1 MTTYAEA
8 RRTWEKH
15 TERYNREYRAGLW
28 STNRPLAS
36 KCENAYSAM
45 IEAAEAEGIKV
56 TI

>member
-45 IEAAEAEGIKV
+45 IEAAQAEGIKV